1 LFIHS
6 SVASNEIVV
15 ATWAVPGI
23 VLYVLGRPDNEPI
36 ATDEIIVGTG
46 AMLNIA
52 HNMTES
58 ACGPTIA
65 PDEVAIVAKSTA
77 ISANREFRCSTPR
90 RRIRLPSSFGH
101 ALNRN
106 LLLRRKLVLHNVATY
121 AAKESVHGSAGSSCA
136 VYQFLLASGCSQA
149 IKAAS

>member
-1 LFIHS
+1 
-6 SVASNEIVV
+6 
-15 ATWAVPGI
+15 
-23 VLYVLGRPDNEPI
+23 
-36 ATDEIIVGTG
+36 
-46 AMLNIA
+46 MLNIA

-65 PDEVAIVAKSTA
+65 PDEVAIVDKATA
-77 ISANREFRCSTPR
+77 IPANRELRCQHIPR
-90 RRIRLPSSFGH
+90 PH
-101 ALNRN
+101 TAALQFQPRTEPQSVAP
-106 LLLRRKLVLHNVATY
+106 LLRRKLVLHNVATY

>member
-1 LFIHS
+1 
-6 SVASNEIVV
+6 
-15 ATWAVPGI
+15 
-23 VLYVLGRPDNEPI
+23 
-36 ATDEIIVGTG
+36 
-46 AMLNIA
+46 MLNIA

-65 PDEVAIVAKSTA
+65 PDEVAIVAKATA
-77 ISANREFRCSTPR
+77 IPANRELRCSTPR
-90 RRIRLPSSFGH
+90 RRIQLPSSFGH